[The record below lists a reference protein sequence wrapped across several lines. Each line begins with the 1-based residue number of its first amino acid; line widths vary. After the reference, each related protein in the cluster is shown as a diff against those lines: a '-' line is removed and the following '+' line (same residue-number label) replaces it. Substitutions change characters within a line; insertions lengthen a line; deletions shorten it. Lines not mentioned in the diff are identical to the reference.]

1 MHIDQ
6 KYIHFLLE
14 NDPRGIQL
22 IYSKYGSK
30 VVGLI
35 CNNNGTEDDG
45 YDILQESLV
54 DIYHLAKEKDFK
66 LTTSFQSFLLLVSKR
81 KWLNELK
88 KRQRQGVTNADD
100 YVFDIED
107 DSSAEMEEHLMMV
120 EKENLVMEM
129 LETLG
134 ERCQEII
141 KRCMGAK
148 NQEQIAAAL
157 GVSYAYLR
165 KKKSECMSKLGE
177 KVKLH
182 PFFSKDNGY
191 EK

>member
-6 KYIHFLLE
+6 KYIHFLLHH
-14 NDPRGIQL
+14 DQRGIQQ
-22 IYSKYGSK
+22 IYSQYGSK

-54 DIYHLAKEKDFK
+54 DIYHMAKDRDFQ

-88 KRQRQGVTNADD
+88 KRQRQGVTNAED

-107 DSSAEMEEHLMMV
+107 DSVGELEAHFELV
-120 EKENLVMEM
+120 EKENLVMEV
-129 LETLG
+129 LSTLG

-141 KRCMGAK
+141 RRCMGAK
-148 NQEQIAAAL
+148 NQEQIATSL

-165 KKKSECMSKLGE
+165 KKKSECMASLGE
-177 KVKLH
+177 KLKSH
-182 PFFSKDNGY
+182 PFFNK
-191 EK
+191 KLRK

>member
-6 KYIHFLLE
+6 KYIHFLLHH
-14 NDPRGIQL
+14 DQRGIQQ
-22 IYSKYGSK
+22 IYSQYGQK

-35 CNNNGTEDDG
+35 CNNSGTEDDG

-54 DIYHLAKEKDFK
+54 DIYHMAKDRDFQ
-66 LTTSFQSFLLLVSKR
+66 LTTSFQSFLFLVSKR

-107 DSSAEMEEHLMMV
+107 DSAGELEAHLQMV
-120 EKENLVMEM
+120 EKENLV
-129 LETLG
+129 LEVLGTLG

-141 KRCMGAK
+141 RRCMGDK
-148 NQEQIAAAL
+148 NQEQIAASL

-165 KKKSECMSKLGE
+165 KKKSECMASLGNKLR
-177 KVKLH
+177 LH
-182 PFFSKDNGY
+182 PVFNPDSELK
-191 EK
+191 